1 MVYGTVS
8 AVTFNFPTRVGP
20 IVAFIWGHSEQTRLV
35 HVPRITSICRRFQT
49 MANRVILGIIAGI
62 IAAASINALAV
73 LLTISERSELER
85 WAGAAFIVGLIVVAF
100 TGILLVWGLF
110 HPGQD

>member
-1 MVYGTVS
+1 M
-8 AVTFNFPTRVGP
+8 F
-20 IVAFIWGHSEQTRLV
+20 
-35 HVPRITSICRRFQT
+35 RRFQS
-49 MANRVILGIIAGI
+49 MANRVILGI

-73 LLTISERSELER
+73 LLTISGQSELER
-85 WAGAAFIVGLIVVAF
+85 WAGIAFIVGLAAVAF